1 MTEPAQRS
9 IPGSGGVSLRCCHTA
24 LDPAKPSVL
33 IALPFGVP
41 ASLARA
47 AFDTLGAACN
57 VVTWESRYI
66 LNLDLPFTGKE
77 PLAPAAH
84 VEDMLCILSALD
96 IGACHLLGYCAGA
109 GIALVAA
116 SQHPGRFTDVILV
129 NGEYQLFK
137 RGYRPT
143 AYERSFD
150 AFLPVVAADRKQAS
164 FVFARS
170 ADIAKAS
177 KAGEPSELDRQIKLP
192 YSNEESLFR
201 YARTYMAFRGF
212 DALAVARGVRQPTFV
227 LTSRQDV
234 HASAEHSEAIRDAI
248 PGTRDFI
255 DDNGDHYEFCRAGS
269 VMLDRIGAY
278 LATSGSHTP

>member
-1 MTEPAQRS
+1 MSELVQRS
-9 IPGSGGVSLRCCHTA
+9 LPGSGGAILRCCHTA
-24 LDPAKPSVL
+24 LDPAKPSLL
-33 IALPFGVP
+33 IVLPFGVP

-47 AFDTLGAACN
+47 AFDALGAACN

-84 VEDMLCILSALD
+84 VEDMRCILAALE
-96 IGACHLLGYCAGA
+96 IGTCHLLGYCAGA
-109 GIALVAA
+109 GIALLAA
-116 SQHPGRFTDVILV
+116 SQHPEHFTDVILV

-137 RGYRPT
+137 RGYKPT
-143 AYERSFD
+143 AYQRSFD
-150 AFLPVVAADRKQAS
+150 AFLPTVAADRRQAS

-170 ADIAKAS
+170 TEIARAS

-192 YSNEESLFR
+192 YSHEEYLFR
-201 YARTYMAFRGF
+201 YARTYMAYRNF
-212 DALAVARGVRQPTFV
+212 DALAVARDVRQPAFV

-248 PGTRDFI
+248 PQVRDFI
-255 DDNGDHYEFCRAGS
+255 DDKGDHYEFCRAGS
-269 VMLDRIGAY
+269 VTLDQIGAY
-278 LATSGSHTP
+278 LATSGPHQP